1 VKRALVALLVLAL
14 AGGAAWW
21 FTREAPA
28 PRPAVEVDAD
38 GFVTLAKPPW
48 GAKRLRYCTIIER
61 AMRPESA
68 GQRVHTEFILREG
81 DGVVFREFH
90 FRDESGAH
98 TLSLPTSGCLS
109 SATVDLDTG
118 QYRWHFTVPGEPV
131 RRDAALDEAA
141 AADPSVRRCL
151 DAWPQEEPIA
161 VAVVVDADG
170 TTWASDGTSEN
181 ESRAHCVAEAAK
193 LAVDAQPPAGPA
205 AVIVTV
211 P

>member
-1 VKRALVALLVLAL
+1 MKRALAALLVLAL
-14 AGGAAWW
+14 AGGAAWR

-28 PRPAVEVDAD
+28 PSPAVEVDAD

-61 AMRPESA
+61 ALRPESA
-68 GQRVHTEFILREG
+68 GQRVLTEFILREG
-81 DGVVFREFH
+81 EGAVFREFH

-98 TLSLPTSGCLS
+98 TLSATAAGCLS

-118 QYRWHFTVPGEPV
+118 QYRWQFTVPTEPV
-131 RRDAALDEAA
+131 GRDEALDAVA
-141 AADPSVRRCL
+141 GADPSVRRCL
-151 DAWPQEEPIA
+151 DARPGDEPVT

-193 LAVDAQPPAGPA
+193 LAVDAQPPVGPA